1 MGQFDV
7 YKWNNERRLAA
18 VNEGVNEEKSKYD
31 NYLDVV
37 IKHLKEGDVDQDTV
51 DYLERMR
58 NYITIDMQ
66 SGDMKFEE
74 K

>member
-7 YKWNNERRLAA
+7 YKWNNKRRLAA

>member
-31 NYLDVV
+31 SYLDVV